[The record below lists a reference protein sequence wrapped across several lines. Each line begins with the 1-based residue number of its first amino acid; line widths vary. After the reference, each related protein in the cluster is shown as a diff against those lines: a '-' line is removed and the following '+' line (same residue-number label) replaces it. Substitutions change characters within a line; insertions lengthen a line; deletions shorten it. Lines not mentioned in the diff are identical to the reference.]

1 MDNIQKQS
9 ELLHSISNKIKD
21 GEYKMLMENLAEIKK
36 QKIPQFV
43 SFISV
48 KGVTNI
54 KGVMMSVVNGE
65 EEAEP
70 YSEKISSSGGMT
82 EFSTD
87 YGEEMRNIRVTT
99 ELKVEQMVRKVVDK
113 DAPEFTEHTLR
124 SCAYI
129 PTELYEELK
138 NDGFVRRMNCD
149 YTDEEILI
157 YLGDFSI
164 EN

>member
-48 KGVTNI
+48 KAVTKI
-54 KGVMMSVVNGE
+54 KGLIDDGDAA
-65 EEAEP
+65 AEV
-70 YSEKISSSGGMT
+70 YSEKISSKGGE

-87 YGEEMRNIRVTT
+87 YGQEMRNISVTT
-99 ELKVEQMVRKVVDK
+99 GLKVEQMVRKVVDK

-129 PTELYEELK
+129 PTEIYEELK
-138 NDGFVRRMNCD
+138 NDGFVRRMNCEC
-149 YTDEEILI
+149 TDEEILI

>member
-9 ELLHSISNKIKD
+9 ELLHNISNKIKD

-48 KGVTNI
+48 KGVTKI
-54 KGVMMSVVNGE
+54 EGMMMSE
-65 EEAEP
+65 ETQEFTEI
-70 YSEKISSSGGMT
+70 YSDEISSKCGE
-82 EFSTD
+82 EFSTT

-113 DAPEFTEHTLR
+113 DAPEFTENTLR

-129 PTELYEELK
+129 PTEIYEELK
-138 NDGFVRRMNCD
+138 KDGFVRRMNCGCT
-149 YTDEEILI
+149 YEEILI

-164 EN
+164 EH

>member
-82 EFSTD
+82 L
-87 YGEEMRNIRVTT
+87 IRMPLNLLNT
-99 ELKVEQMVRKVVDK
+99 LFGVV
-113 DAPEFTEHTLR
+113 
-124 SCAYI
+124 
-129 PTELYEELK
+129 
-138 NDGFVRRMNCD
+138 
-149 YTDEEILI
+149 LI
-157 YLGDFSI
+157 SLQNYMKS
-164 EN
+164 